1 MYHYVTVILKEIR
14 ILVAGNEMYKNINK
28 IQEEIIQDNLE
39 YNVSNF
45 STEVKIKVCQYNT
58 GSQN

>member
-45 STEVKIKVCQYNT
+45 SMEVKIKVCQYNT